1 MISVL
6 SLFSGIGGLCHY
18 GIAAAGLS
26 HKFQVKQFV
35 EISPYSQSQ
44 LRHEQPQIPIHSDIT
59 TYHCHPLQFN
69 IVCGGF
75 PCVGTSNAGNR
86 QGLADPRSALWAEQ
100 FRVIQQCQPAMPSAT
115 RSGNALIENPTGLL
129 ARGMASI
136 IKDLSQIRYVC
147 EWETIP
153 ASCLGL
159 PHQRERVFI
168 IAYPGRSRGAGEEG
182 SRGNNTSS
190 FPPAPQHL
198 CPPASSIAYPDGLF
212 HCQQPTPWTNQIRN
226 HVAEVRQSVEIR
238 SYQPGVLTVAHGV
251 SVGVPKGIKG
261 NYDARRAYGLSCS
274 PRQAAVAWKRIDYLC
289 SLLLGQEV
297 HYD

>member
-44 LRHEQPQIPIHSDIT
+44 LRYEQPQIPIHSDIT
-59 TYHCHPLQFN
+59 TYHCQQGQFN

-86 QGLADPRSALWAEQ
+86 KGLADPRSALWAEQ
-100 FRVIQQCQPAMPSAT
+100 FRIIQENQVAMPSAT

-129 ARGMASI
+129 ARGMACVL
-136 IKDLSQIRYVC
+136 KDLSQIGYLC

-153 ASCLGL
+153 ASCLRL

-168 IAYPGRSRGAGEEG
+168 IAYPRG
-182 SRGNNTSS
+182 SRGDNTSS
-190 FPPAPQHL
+190 FPPAPLHL

-212 HCQQPTPWTNQIRN
+212 YRQQPTSWANQIRN
-226 HVAEVRQSVEIR
+226 HR
-238 SYQPGVLTVAHGV
+238 S
-251 SVGVPKGIKG
+251 G
-261 NYDARRAYGLSCS
+261 NTAVCRNQKLSTRNSYGGSWGFCRS
-274 PRQAAVAWKRIDYLC
+274 A
-289 SLLLGQEV
+289 
-297 HYD
+297 

>member
-6 SLFSGIGGLCHY
+6 SLFSGIGGLCHH

-35 EISPYSQSQ
+35 EISPYSQSR
-44 LRHEQPQIPIHSDIT
+44 LRHEQPTIPIHPDIT
-59 TYHCHPLQFN
+59 TYHCHPWQFD

-86 QGLADPRSALWAEQ
+86 LGLADSRSALWAEQ
-100 FRVIQQCQPAMPSAT
+100 FRIIDSDRPAI
-115 RSGNALIENPTGLL
+115 ALIENPTGLL
-129 ARGMASI
+129 ARGMARVLQ
-136 IKDLSQIRYVC
+136 DLSKIGYVC

-153 ASCLGL
+153 AYCVGL
-159 PHQRERVFI
+159 PHGRERVFI
-168 IAYPGRSRGAGEEG
+168 ITYP
-182 SRGNNTSS
+182 N
-190 FPPAPQHL
+190 
-198 CPPASSIAYPDGLF
+198 GLF
-212 HCQQPTPWTNQIRN
+212 NKVIPAAWTDQIGNQIASIR
-226 HVAEVRQSVEIR
+226 ESVEVR

-251 SVGVPKGIKG
+251 SVGVLKGIPG

-289 SLLLGQEV
+289 SLLSN
-297 HYD
+297 